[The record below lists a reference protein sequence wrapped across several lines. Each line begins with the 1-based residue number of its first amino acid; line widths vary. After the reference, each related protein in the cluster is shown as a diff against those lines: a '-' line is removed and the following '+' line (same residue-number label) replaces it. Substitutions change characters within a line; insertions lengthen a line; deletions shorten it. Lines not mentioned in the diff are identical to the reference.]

1 MRILPTWQLLHRLDI
16 SFKMQLF
23 YNPEVKEGDK
33 EIAFPREESKHIVKV
48 LRKKSGDELKITNGR
63 GWIFT
68 TEIIAADQ
76 NQCLAKI
83 LNSEKEAPAPYHLH
97 MAVAPTKMNDRYE
110 WFLEKATEIGVQEI
124 TPVICDHSERKVVKL
139 NRLERVIQSALKQS
153 LHARFPIL
161 NEPISFTDFIS
172 KEREGQKFIAH
183 CEEDKEKN
191 LLSKQLQRGSRST
204 ILIGP
209 EGDFSSKEI
218 NAAKDHSWIPVSLG
232 NSRLRT
238 ETAAIVACHTAA
250 LLNED

>member
-1 MRILPTWQLLHRLDI
+1 MLTCPLLHRPDTN
-16 SFKMQLF
+16 FKMQLF
-23 YNPEVKEGDK
+23 YNSEVKEGDK
-33 EIAFPREESKHIVKV
+33 EVVFPREESRHIVKV
-48 LRKKSGDELKITNGR
+48 LRKNAGDELKITNGR

-68 TEIIAADQ
+68 TEIISEDQ
-76 NQCLAKI
+76 NHCIAKI
-83 LNSEKEAPAPYHLH
+83 LHSEKEAPAPYHLH

-139 NRLERVIQSALKQS
+139 NRFERVIQSALKQS

-161 NEPISFTDFIS
+161 NEPVSFADFIS
-172 KEREGQKFIAH
+172 EEREGQKFIAH

-191 LLSKQLQRGSRST
+191 LLSKQLKKGSRLT
-204 ILIGP
+204 VLIGP

-218 NAAKDHSWIPVSLG
+218 NAAKDNGWTPVSLG